1 MLYQLSYFR
10 KNIPYQSG
18 LLPAAAQGDVREG
31 FATPTGILFVGSD
44 GFEPPK
50 AKASRFTVCPIW
62 PLWNTPLI

>member
-18 LLPAAAQGDVREG
+18 LLPAAARSDVREG

-50 AKASRFTVCPIW
+50 A
-62 PLWNTPLI
+62 